1 MKIKTPWKSTPKRK
15 YYLLL
20 LLFIIK
26 KYIFGHWCDTI
37 LTYTSYF
44 IKSVQKIP
52 MDPIPQ
58 DRDEKRF
65 AIWSSK
71 VNVTR
76 KIQSSSSK
84 TQISFAQ
91 KVLVRSS
98 DTFLSSASDNQRY
111 RSSLLIALK
120 ISNDPVFI
128 SSAKPHLQPEPLKKA
143 VPYFPFQFCRVYY
156 ST

>member
-1 MKIKTPWKSTPKRK
+1 
-15 YYLLL
+15 
-20 LLFIIK
+20 
-26 KYIFGHWCDTI
+26 
-37 LTYTSYF
+37 
-44 IKSVQKIP
+44 

-76 KIQSSSSK
+76 KIHSSSSK

-120 ISNDPVFI
+120 IQMTRYYFI
-128 SSAKPHLQPEPLKKA
+128 SSQTPSTTRATQKSCPI
-143 VPYFPFQFCRVYY
+143 FPFSILQGVLFHLMESVQLLNYWVAELISSDSWLHPESLYRT
-156 ST
+156 SPSFGAEK